1 MLSNLRL
8 AMPVNKPFVSNRPVQ
23 TQPRFFNHSE
33 KSLKEQISRDGHSDI
48 ERCCSDSRYHEYY
61 DHKSVKSS
69 ASVKGCKLLEYYNSP
84 MSFSSTFHARPLV
97 CQGLLESPRVLTVL
111 FETSKRI
118 SRKE

>member
-1 MLSNLRL
+1 M
-8 AMPVNKPFVSNRPVQ
+8 
-23 TQPRFFNHSE
+23 
-33 KSLKEQISRDGHSDI
+33 KEQISRDGYFDR
-48 ERCCSDSRYHEYY
+48 ERCYIDSRYSECY

-97 CQGLLESPRVLTVL
+97 CQGLLESSRVLTVI

-118 SRKE
+118 PQKELTQRYEYVT